1 MCQHRFLIFMLVL
14 GYHSDCDNM
23 YTEIQ
28 SHVYVKGTNK
38 ILQIYTKETSMHLYD
53 STFICHVYYLQNP
66 FMWGK
71 GTQLQSSTNQWD
83 TSMHTYILGA
93 FEHFCRGAL
102 NPKFTF
108 DKHF

>member
-38 ILQIYTKETSMHLYD
+38 ILYKSTLKKHQCIFMIVLLYAMFTTCKIH
-53 STFICHVYYLQNP
+53 SC
-66 FMWGK
+66 GE
-71 GTQLQSSTNQWD
+71 GD
-83 TSMHTYILGA
+83 TVTVKYKSVGHIHAYI
-93 FEHFCRGAL
+93 HFRGL
-102 NPKFTF
+102 
-108 DKHF
+108 

>member
-38 ILQIYTKETSMHLYD
+38 ILYKSTLKKHQCIFMIVLLYAMFTTCKIHSCGGRGHSYSQVQIS
-53 STFICHVYYLQNP
+53 
-66 FMWGK
+66 
-71 GTQLQSSTNQWD
+71 GT
-83 TSMHTYILGA
+83 HPCIGA
-93 FEHFCRGAL
+93 FEHFCRGPL